1 MIYYLYP
8 FLLCLIPV
16 HALFG
21 QNIGEIS
28 LKNYFQTIAYFCVSI
43 LLIIFILNYLIKD
56 ILTTEIIFCINYFL
70 LLYAN
75 SIYLAIFS
83 KYKASLSK
91 NKICFILLYLF
102 CCLTITFFIISFA
115 EHLFLPIVAK
125 ILFWL
130 SFIINI
136 LIVADIIQKCLNYF
150 DKNVLA
156 GTEIPAALPDIYH
169 ILADGHSG
177 FSHPRYSDV
186 YFKTELEKKGFY
198 ICQNAHSNYNQT
210 HLSVPSMLNMDYI
223 YNLIPDSQYVCA
235 PYESWHLYS
244 NNIVFNTLKRY
255 GYKFSLIMNKMFIN
269 IHKNYS
275 GADFIYSYGQN
286 HNDLFDILIFNS
298 IFRFFYKKNFKDSL
312 ERDVND
318 LLEEYTRQL
327 KKNTKRPRYIY
338 MHLLAPHNPYFT
350 DEHGNKIRGDIY
362 HNHKLYGAYQ
372 KYIDK
377 QLLKLIDEIQKNMKE
392 NSIIIIHSDHC
403 LHEEKSIKDSFNILL
418 ALYCS
423 DKNRFR
429 NIPDNCTLVNLF
441 RYLFNEL
448 YGKQYPILKNKY
460 YEISLSTNAIKE
472 NLEIGE

>member
-156 GTEIPAALPDIYH
+156 GTEIPVLFPIFIIY
-169 ILADGHSG
+169 L
-177 FSHPRYSDV
+177 
-186 YFKTELEKKGFY
+186 L
-198 ICQNAHSNYNQT
+198 
-210 HLSVPSMLNMDYI
+210 MD
-223 YNLIPDSQYVCA
+223 
-235 PYESWHLYS
+235 
-244 NNIVFNTLKRY
+244 T
-255 GYKFSLIMNKMFIN
+255 
-269 IHKNYS
+269 
-275 GADFIYSYGQN
+275 ADFHIPG
-286 HNDLFDILIFNS
+286 ILM
-298 IFRFFYKKNFKDSL
+298 Y
-312 ERDVND
+312 
-318 LLEEYTRQL
+318 
-327 KKNTKRPRYIY
+327 
-338 MHLLAPHNPYFT
+338 
-350 DEHGNKIRGDIY
+350 
-362 HNHKLYGAYQ
+362 
-372 KYIDK
+372 
-377 QLLKLIDEIQKNMKE
+377 
-392 NSIIIIHSDHC
+392 
-403 LHEEKSIKDSFNILL
+403 
-418 ALYCS
+418 
-423 DKNRFR
+423 
-429 NIPDNCTLVNLF
+429 
-441 RYLFNEL
+441 
-448 YGKQYPILKNKY
+448 ILKPSWKRKVFIY
-460 YEISLSTNAIKE
+460 AKMRTVIITKLTYRCLLCLIWI
-472 NLEIGE
+472 IFII